1 MVVLGVLLLGVT
13 LKYPPYFDDTTDES
27 NSKRWYQRSGANRL
41 RVAIDLA
48 VLWTYICALVA
59 VVAHTSSTST
69 SSDGTPSYA
78 TNLFCSLPYPRLHLF
93 FTSARGSVYRR
104 RASDHDDAHSIA
116 YWCPSYYGW
125 LPRLHAYREG

>member
-59 VVAHTSSTST
+59 VVAHTGNTST
-69 SSDGTPSYA
+69 SSGDGTPSYA
-78 TNLFCSLPYPRLHLF
+78 TNLFCSSISP
-93 FTSARGSVYRR
+93 SAFVVHKRSV
-104 RASDHDDAHSIA
+104 
-116 YWCPSYYGW
+116 CV
-125 LPRLHAYREG
+125 

>member
-48 VLWTYICALVA
+48 VLWTYSCALVA
-59 VVAHTSSTST
+59 VVAHTGNTST
-69 SSDGTPSYA
+69 SSGDGTPSYA
-78 TNLFCSLPYPRLHLF
+78 TNLFCSSVSP
-93 FTSARGSVYRR
+93 SAFVVHKRSVCVCEQEM
-104 RASDHDDAHSIA
+104 S
-116 YWCPSYYGW
+116 
-125 LPRLHAYREG
+125 

>member
-1 MVVLGVLLLGVT
+1 MFLVIVVAYLLARAQIMVVLGVLLLGVT

-59 VVAHTSSTST
+59 VVAHTGNTST

-78 TNLFCSLPYPRLHLF
+78 TNLFCSLPYPRIQNYVF
-93 FTSARGSVYRR
+93 FTSARGV
-104 RASDHDDAHSIA
+104 
-116 YWCPSYYGW
+116 C
-125 LPRLHAYREG
+125 EQETT

>member
-93 FTSARGSVYRR
+93 FTSARGS
-104 RASDHDDAHSIA
+104 AQETS
-116 YWCPSYYGW
+116 
-125 LPRLHAYREG
+125 

>member
-59 VVAHTSSTST
+59 VVAHTGNTST

>member
-59 VVAHTSSTST
+59 VVAHTGNTSTS
-69 SSDGTPSYA
+69 SSDGTPSYYEPV
-78 TNLFCSLPYPRLHLF
+78 LFLRISVFVCCSCCRL
-93 FTSARGSVYRR
+93 
-104 RASDHDDAHSIA
+104 
-116 YWCPSYYGW
+116 
-125 LPRLHAYREG
+125 

>member
-59 VVAHTSSTST
+59 VVAHTGNTST
-69 SSDGTPSYA
+69 SSGGTPSYA
-78 TNLFCSLPYPRLHLF
+78 TNPFCSLPYLRLRLLV
-93 FTSARGSVYRR
+93 TSARCVCEQETS
-104 RASDHDDAHSIA
+104 
-116 YWCPSYYGW
+116 
-125 LPRLHAYREG
+125 